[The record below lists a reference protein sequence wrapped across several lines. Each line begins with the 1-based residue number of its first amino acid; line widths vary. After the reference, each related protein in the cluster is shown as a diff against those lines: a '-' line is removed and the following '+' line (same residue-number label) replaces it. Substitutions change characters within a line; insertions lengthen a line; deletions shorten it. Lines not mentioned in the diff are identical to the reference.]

1 MQIRILTAADVRAA
15 LPMPRAI
22 EAMKLA
28 FSQFSSGEAAVP
40 LRGRLSTDKGVTL
53 LMPAFL
59 KRSRDLAVKVVSVF
73 GDNRSLGLPTVSALV
88 IRSIF

>member
-1 MQIRILTAADVRAA
+1 
-15 LPMPRAI
+15 MPRAI

-40 LRGRLSTDKGVTL
+40 LRSRLPTDKGVTL